1 MKPEFI
7 VHREGRA
14 YVTYAGLLDQ
24 AHQSG
29 LVRVATTLLQAP
41 DETLGCRAI
50 VAAEVQTDRGTFG
63 GIGEAV
69 LSEGAQPPAAWTID
83 AAELRAKAKALRA
96 ALNVHLETLEERFG
110 SGFSAVEQF
119 PNQAPSSTDRAHDN
133 LNQAPAFSED
143 RNRGIAGAIDPPRG
157 RAQGP
162 AKDRTAAVAGLNG
175 AAIQAVDIE
184 QCSDQGSSSP
194 VRASGN
200 LSQAR
205 AFSEGRNRGVAG
217 ANDQARGKA
226 HGPAMQERATATTG
240 PRRSMDQGGNEEIGG
255 NEPGEQRPNN
265 HGRPG
270 ATNSATAETSAGGH
284 ASSRPKA
291 PEGGTDEQVESRRRR
306 RATPNQIATITK
318 LSKLL
323 GTPEQ
328 ADADIS
334 TTEASMRIAELARL
348 FNEREPRQEQRSH
361 LPDLSRE
368 RGAPSVLTE

>member
-1 MKPEFI
+1 MIRTRVLVGACMKAEFI

-69 LSEGAQPPAAWTID
+69 LNEGAQPPAAWTID
-83 AAELRAKAKALRA
+83 AAELRAKAKALRD

-119 PNQAPSSTDRAHDN
+119 PNQAPSSTDRAPDN
-133 LNQAPAFSED
+133 LTQASAFAEG
-143 RNRGIAGAIDPPRG
+143 RNRGIAGTIDPPRG
-157 RAQGP
+157 RAEGP
-162 AKDRTAAVAGLNG
+162 ARDRTAAVAGLNG
-175 AAIQAVDIE
+175 AAIQAVDI
-184 QCSDQGSSSP
+184 
-194 VRASGN
+194 V
-200 LSQAR
+200 
-205 AFSEGRNRGVAG
+205 
-217 ANDQARGKA
+217 
-226 HGPAMQERATATTG
+226 
-240 PRRSMDQGGNEEIGG
+240 
-255 NEPGEQRPNN
+255 
-265 HGRPG
+265 
-270 ATNSATAETSAGGH
+270 TNSATAETSADGH
-284 ASSRPKA
+284 ASSRRKA

-348 FNEREPRQEQRSH
+348 FNEREPRQ
-361 LPDLSRE
+361 
-368 RGAPSVLTE
+368 